1 MKSLQIVEP
10 GHAELVELPVPEP
23 GPGQVVVKVLAVT
36 TCPHWDMHIFRGK
49 PMFPGESI
57 AYPYMPGQPGHEACG
72 EVAAVG
78 EGVASLTPGQRVCAW
93 HDRGHHLPGCYAQYV
108 LVEES
113 DLIPMPDAIPPASAA
128 PLELAM
134 CVGAHMLYAMK
145 LDAVRGKRV
154 GVFGLGPAGL
164 VAVQL
169 ARIEGAAEVIGFDP
183 LPERRE
189 LAATCG
195 ATCCLDPASEEARR
209 MPSRN
214 ETGALDCTFDC
225 VGAAPAV
232 QRAMELTRELVVLF
246 AVQRE
251 PYVFEPR
258 FWPVLTLAGTRPHT
272 REAAEYAARHM
283 ASGALDLGCLVTHSL
298 PLSEY
303 VRAVELLEARAAT
316 KVAFLPWKD

>member
-183 LPERRE
+183 LPERRA

-195 ATCCLDPASEEARR
+195 ATRCLDPASEDARSL
-209 MPSRN
+209 PSRN
-214 ETGALDCTFDC
+214 ETGALDCAFDC
-225 VGAAPAV
+225 VGAAPVV
-232 QRAMELTRELVVLF
+232 QRAMEVTRELVVLF

-283 ASGALDLGCLVTHSL
+283 ASGALDLGCLVTHAL

-303 VRAVELLEARAAT
+303 VRAVELLEAREAT
-316 KVAFLPWKD
+316 KVAFLPWED